1 MLSQLRLRGAFS
13 YIDVTSVLRGLYS
26 CSHWGSRRDATDP
39 RPEIVTGQKNKLPVA
54 TGCLHE
60 PKMCCRKHFGVH
72 GRPLMVG
79 IKSCITTS
87 GKYLVFLSRHS
98 ITQLHPHHCSNTAQ
112 TNLRGGTSD
121 KGLLYSKISS
131 ENRRLL
137 RRIEARLP
145 KLTKLADPFASARL

>member
-1 MLSQLRLRGAFS
+1 VFPLGFAAR
-13 YIDVTSVLRGLYS
+13 
-26 CSHWGSRRDATDP
+26 CH
-39 RPEIVTGQKNKLPVA
+39 RPAARNRYRTKNKLPVV